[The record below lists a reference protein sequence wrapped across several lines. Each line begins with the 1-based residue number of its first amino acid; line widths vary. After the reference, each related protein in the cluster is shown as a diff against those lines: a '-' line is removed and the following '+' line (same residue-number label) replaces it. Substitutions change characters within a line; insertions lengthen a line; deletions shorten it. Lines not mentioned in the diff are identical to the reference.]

1 MTLPSSPDPR
11 VLDVPDPSLVVLVG
25 AAGSGKSTFAARHF
39 APDEVLSSDA
49 FRAFISGDPANQA
62 ATKPA
67 FAALHRAVV
76 ARLRSRRLT
85 VIDATNVQ
93 PHARRS
99 LVARAAEAGVPC
111 VAIVLDLPP
120 DVVLSRNAARPGA
133 TAVPEPAV
141 RAQLEALAAILGGDP
156 AIAWSGFAT
165 VHRLRT
171 PADVEAAVVRR
182 VALD

>member
-1 MTLPSSPDPR
+1 MPSSPDPL

-25 AAGSGKSTFAARHF
+25 AAGSGKSAFAARHF

-49 FRAFISGDPANQA
+49 FRALVSGDPANQA
-62 ATKPA
+62 ATRPA

-93 PHARRS
+93 PHARRA
-99 LVARAAEAGVPC
+99 LVARATEAGVPV
-111 VAIVLDLPP
+111 VAIILDLPV
-120 DVVLSRNAARPGA
+120 DVVLARNAGRPGA
-133 TAVPEPAV
+133 AAVPEPAV
-141 RAQLEALAAILGGDP
+141 RAQLDALADTFAADP
-156 AIAWSGFAT
+156 ALAWSGFAA

-171 PADVEAAVVRR
+171 PAEVDAVVVRR
-182 VALD
+182 VPVG

>member
-1 MTLPSSPDPR
+1 MPSSPDPL

-49 FRAFISGDPANQA
+49 FRALISGDPANQA

-67 FAALHRAVV
+67 FKALHRAVV
-76 ARLRSRRLT
+76 SRLRSRRLT

-99 LVARAAEAGVPC
+99 LVARAAEAGVPV
-111 VAIVLDLPP
+111 VAIVLDLPAE
-120 DVVLSRNAARPGA
+120 VVLARNAARPGA
-133 TAVPEPAV
+133 AAVPEPAV
-141 RAQLEALAAILGGDP
+141 RAQLEALAATFGGDP

-171 PADVEAAVVRR
+171 PAGVEAAVVRR
-182 VALD
+182 IALD

>member
-1 MTLPSSPDPR
+1 MPSPPDPS

-49 FRAFISGDPANQA
+49 FRALVSGDPANQA

-67 FAALHRAVV
+67 FAALHRAVI

-99 LVARAAEAGVPC
+99 LVARAAEAGVP
-111 VAIVLDLPP
+111 VIAIVLDLPP
-120 DVVLSRNAARPGA
+120 DVVLARNAARPGA
-133 TAVPEPAV
+133 AAVPEPAV
-141 RAQLEALAAILGGDP
+141 RAQLDALATTFAADP
-156 AIAWSGFAT
+156 ALAWSGFAG

-171 PADVEAAVVRR
+171 PAAVDAVVVRR
-182 VALD
+182 VPVS

>member
-1 MTLPSSPDPR
+1 MPSSPDPV

-25 AAGSGKSTFAARHF
+25 AAGAGKSTFAARHF

-49 FRAFISGDPANQA
+49 FRALISGDPANQA

-99 LVARAAEAGVPC
+99 LVARAVEAGVQC
-111 VAIVLDLPP
+111 VAIVLDLPA
-120 DVVLSRNAARPGA
+120 DVVLARNAARPGTA
-133 TAVPEPAV
+133 AVPEAAV
-141 RAQLEALAAILGGDP
+141 RAQLDALAATLAADPDLGW
-156 AIAWSGFAT
+156 AGFDA

-171 PADVEAAVVRR
+171 PAGVDAVVVRR
-182 VALD
+182 VAAEI

>member
-1 MTLPSSPDPR
+1 MPSPLEPP

-39 APDEVLSSDA
+39 APDEILSSDA
-49 FRAFISGDPANQA
+49 FRALVSGDPANQA
-62 ATKPA
+62 ATRPA
-67 FAALHRAVV
+67 FGALHRAVV

-93 PHARRS
+93 PHARRA
-99 LVARAAEAGVPC
+99 LVARAAEAGVPV

-120 DVVLSRNAARPGA
+120 DVVLTRNAARPGA
-133 TAVPEPAV
+133 AAVPESAV
-141 RAQLEALAAILGGDP
+141 LAQLDALVATLAAEP
-156 AIAWSGFAT
+156 AIAWSGFAA

-171 PADVEAAVVRR
+171 AAEVETAVIRR
-182 VALD
+182 NALG